1 MGGNEKA
8 AESVS
13 GAGLI
18 RENAR
23 QTLWGQWADQ
33 PSSVENAWL
42 QIDNNTIEKEKKRLK
57 SNGEISEE
65 VLKF

>member
-23 QTLWGQWADQ
+23 QTLWGQ
-33 PSSVENAWL
+33 
-42 QIDNNTIEKEKKRLK
+42 
-57 SNGEISEE
+57 
-65 VLKF
+65 